1 MAASASH
8 ARRLVAGNWK
18 MNLDLAEGL
27 ALGRAC
33 GERLRDSALP
43 VVLCAPAVHLAPLR
57 DLLGGSVRLG
67 AQDVS
72 SHVAGAHTGEL
83 SAGQLRSVGCEY
95 VLVGHSERRA
105 DHGEGGPLLRGK
117 VDRALEAELRPIYCF
132 GETLAQRDD
141 DAVERVVAAQLSE
154 GLSHLDGDAFGRVV
168 LAYEPVW
175 AIGTGRTASPGQ
187 AQAVHAFVRSWV
199 GERFGGGRSEAATIL
214 YGGSVKPGN
223 AAELFG
229 QLDIDGGLVGG
240 ASLRADDFVAIAR
253 AHS

>member
-1 MAASASH
+1 MAALDSH
-8 ARRLVAGNWK
+8 SRRLVAGNWK

-33 GERLRDSALP
+33 GERLRDSAVP

-57 DLLGGSVRLG
+57 DLLGGSVHVG

-72 SHVAGAHTGEL
+72 SHVSGAHTGEL
-83 SAGQLRSVGCEY
+83 SAAQLRSAGCEY

-105 DHGEGGPLLRGK
+105 DHGEGGSLLRGK
-117 VDRALEAELRPIYCF
+117 VDRALETGLRPIYCF

-141 DAVERVVAAQLSE
+141 DAVERVVAGQLAE
-154 GLSHLDGDAFGRVV
+154 GLSHIDGDAFGRVV

-175 AIGTGRTASPGQ
+175 AIGTGRTAPPGQ
-187 AQAVHAFVRSWV
+187 AQEAHAFVRSWV
-199 GERFGGGRSEAATIL
+199 GDRFGGSRAEAVTIL

-229 QLDIDGGLVGG
+229 QPDIDGGLVGG
-240 ASLRADDFVAIAR
+240 ASLAADDFVAIAQSYR
-253 AHS
+253 